1 MKARVSWKCGE
12 KSGLGCGIEC
22 GGPSS
27 QVLKVKGKKAVFC
40 GNCVKKIKEGRNETN

>member
-1 MKARVSWKCGE
+1 MKAVSWKCGE

-27 QVLKVKGKKAVFC
+27 QVLKYAKGKRAVFC